1 MLKSLTVSNVAV
13 IKELSLDLE
22 GGFTV
27 ITGETGAGKS
37 VIIDSIAF
45 ALGEKGSKDMIRT
58 GESRS
63 EVTALFSELSEKK
76 EYLDEIGAPPD
87 ENGEL
92 LISRTLTQDGKSAV
106 KINGKS
112 VSVSLLKMAAA
123 ALLTIHGQKD
133 SGILS
138 EKGELRALLDRYI
151 SNDKEL
157 ADFEKIY
164 KELCECEKKLERLKA
179 SLSDREM
186 MLDILK
192 YQIKEI
198 ESARLSD
205 VEEEEKLLRLRE
217 KLRSIEKITKNVS
230 VVKRALLDN
239 EKGVSASYMLERASS
254 AVRALDGVIEGA
266 EEIAS
271 RLDALRYE
279 LSDIAERVEDESSI
293 DGGEDPERRLDL
305 VEKRLTIIRKATKK
319 YGPEISDVIEKHAEL
334 TQRLKELESGE
345 VATEDLERQIEEL
358 KMKAAAAASSISKKR
373 NDASTVLNEKI
384 SAVLRELDMPKV
396 TFCIKVQPRHDGK
409 GGYVFDSFGYDDV
422 DFYVSP
428 NIGEDMLPISKIA
441 SGGELSRIMLAI
453 KSCMLVKSGEGTS
466 VFDEI
471 DAGVSGA
478 TSERIGL
485 KLRDMSKSAQV
496 ICITHSAQIASLA
509 DCHIK
514 ISKHETNGRVESF
527 VTPLDRDG
535 RVKELSRII
544 GGINIT
550 EKQVRAAVE
559 MLEKAK
565 IKM

>member
-63 EVTALFSELSEKK
+63 EVTALFSELSEKR
-76 EYLDEIGAPPD
+76 EYLEEIGAPPD

-123 ALLTIHGQKD
+123 TLLTIHGQKD

-334 TQRLKELESGE
+334 AQRLKELESVE